1 MRILIVHNWYRSESP
16 SGENRVVEE
25 ESRLLRAGG
34 HQVHLHGPSSDDIA
48 TLGLRARAGL
58 PLRVVWSGASKR
70 GLTRTIDRFG
80 PDVVHLHN
88 TFPLL
93 SPAVLAATRAA
104 RVPVVATLHNYRLV
118 CAGSTLFR
126 GGAVCHDCLGASA
139 LPGVRHGCYRGSS
152 LMTVPSA
159 LAIELHTRRWQ
170 SSVDSFIALSGFQAD
185 IFTAAGFP
193 ADRMVVKP
201 NFVPD
206 RPHRPHGKGRRHFLC
221 LGRLTAEKG
230 IRVLRAAWSE
240 HAPTGGFRH
249 PLVVAGAG
257 PLDAEVR
264 AWAAADPSVEF
275 LGQQSGAACS
285 QLLDDAVALVVPSV
299 WEETFGLVV
308 IEAKVAGVPAVAS
321 DHASFPELIDQ
332 GADGLLVPANDA
344 AALAGAIASLD
355 SDPARAT
362 ALGAAARRSY
372 EAHYTPERNLRL
384 LEALYERVR
393 RRTSPSAPV
402 VSRRGPLSGVGPF
415 DTILPRRSISGGEGD
430 HTVE

>member
-34 HQVHLHGPSSDDIA
+34 HEVHVHGPSSDDIA
-48 TLGLRARAGL
+48 TLDRTARATL
-58 PLRVVWSGASKR
+58 PLRVVWSSASKR
-70 GLTRTIDRFG
+70 ELTRAIERFR

-93 SPAVLAATRAA
+93 SPSVLAATRAA
-104 RVPVVATLHNYRLV
+104 GLPVVATLHNYRLV
-118 CAGSTLFR
+118 CPGGTLFR
-126 GGAVCHDCLGASA
+126 GGTVCHDCLAGST
-139 LPGVRHGCYRGSS
+139 LPGVRHGCYRDSS
-152 LMTVPSA
+152 VMTVPIA
-159 LAIELHTRRWQ
+159 LSIELHTRRWQ
-170 SSVDSFIALSGFQAD
+170 RSVDAFVALSTAQAD

-206 RPHRPHGKGRRHFLC
+206 RPHHPRTGGRRHVLC
-221 LGRLTAEKG
+221 LGRLTVEKG
-230 IRVLRAAWSE
+230 IRVLRTAWSE

-249 PLVVAGAG
+249 PLVIAGAG

-275 LGQQSGAACS
+275 LGQQSRAECS
-285 QLLDDAVALVVPSV
+285 QLLDDAVAVVVPSV

-308 IEAKVAGVPAVAS
+308 IEAKAAGVPAVAS
-321 DHASFPELIDQ
+321 DHASFPELIDH
-332 GADGLLVPANDA
+332 GVDGLLVPANDA
-344 AALAGAIASLD
+344 AALARAIASVD
-355 SDPARAT
+355 GDRVRAM

-384 LEALYERVR
+384 LEDLYERVR
-393 RRTSPSAPV
+393 RRTPRSPPV
-402 VSRRGPLSGVGPF
+402 SSLLGLFSGPRSF
-415 DTILPRRSISGGEGD
+415 DTIRQRRSTSAGEEEHAGG
-430 HTVE
+430 